1 MYQLNLTARELG
13 LVANRL
19 GYCYCDLDENNA
31 PTGLAFD
38 RYGKDAVVGAFRKV
52 QELINDQWLTENELE
67 LSKEQRK
74 TTFPIPS
81 ESAFG
86 IDRDFEVLRMK
97 RKDHNKISKRPTS
110 FYM

>member
-13 LVANRL
+13 LIANQL
-19 GYCYCDLDENNA
+19 GYCYCDLDESNS
-31 PTGLAFD
+31 TSGLAFD
-38 RYGKDAVVGAFRKV
+38 RYGKDAVVGAFKKV
-52 QELINDQWLTENELE
+52 QEVIKDQWLTENELE

-86 IDRDFEVLRMK
+86 IERDFEVLRMK
-97 RKDHNKISKRPTS
+97 RKDHTKIAKRPTS
-110 FYM
+110 FYC